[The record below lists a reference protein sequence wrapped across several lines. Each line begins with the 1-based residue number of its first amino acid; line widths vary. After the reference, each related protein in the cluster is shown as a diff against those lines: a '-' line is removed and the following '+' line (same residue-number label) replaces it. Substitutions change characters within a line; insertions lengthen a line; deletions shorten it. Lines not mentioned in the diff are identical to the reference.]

1 MTTFAVRAEVKEGF
15 SRHARLQTA
24 MSRGEFEQFLV
35 SEQFQVL
42 PRAAVK
48 AIFETVN
55 LNGERRM
62 ISLAGF
68 QKYLTSGP
76 SPALRLYVCGGG
88 RVCVGAYQKGE
99 RVVDGYVVTLP
110 PALRW
115 VLSPPPSHFFYPPI
129 PPRHELDC
137 GPRGAFG
144 LP

>member
-1 MTTFAVRAEVKEGF
+1 MTTFAVRAEVKEVF

-35 SEQFQVL
+35 SEQYQVL

-76 SPALRLYVCGGG
+76 SPALRLYVWGG
-88 RVCVGAYQKGE
+88 VWMGAYQKGE
-99 RVVDGYVVTLP
+99 GVVDGYVVTLP

-115 VLSPPPSHFFYPPI
+115 VLSPPPPISSTPPS
-129 PPRHELDC
+129 
-137 GPRGAFG
+137 AQT
-144 LP
+144 